1 MTPTH
6 TVRLIA
12 RREIREG
19 LRNRTLMTSFAITTL
34 LILLVVFLPTVFG
47 DDTTTL
53 GIVEGVEV
61 DRDALTETADESDLD
76 LELEDVADLAAAEAA
91 VEDGDLDAALSGPA
105 ELVVEDQPSA
115 ELRAVVAE
123 VTGRDAVLA
132 DLEALGLDPQEAAAA
147 LDAGDGVTVRSLDP
161 TDDFAEFMVA
171 LAGTVLMLMGVTFFA
186 SQVLTGVVEEKS
198 SRVVE
203 VVLGAVR
210 PTELLTGK
218 LLGIGSLAI
227 LQVGGLLA
235 IAFVA
240 INVSGAIDLPASAG
254 PTIAA
259 VAVWFVLGFAFYAVV
274 YAAAGSLVSR
284 VEDAQSTAGPIGF
297 LLFAAYGLSFVVVV
311 PNPESLA
318 SRIVS
323 LIPGVAPLTMP
334 ARVAFG
340 AATATE
346 QVAAI
351 IISAVATVLAVRVA
365 ARIYERSLLRTGQV
379 RWREALRQ
387 SG

>member
-6 TVRLIA
+6 AVRLIA

-19 LRNRTLMTSFAITTL
+19 LRNRALMTSFGVTTL
-34 LILLVVFLPTVFG
+34 LILLVVFLPTFFG
-47 DDTTTL
+47 DDSTTV
-53 GIVEGVEV
+53 GVVEGVEV
-61 DRDALTETADESDLD
+61 DRGALTAAADGFGIDLD
-76 LELEDVADLAAAEAA
+76 LEDVADVAAAEQAI
-91 VEDGDLDAALSGPA
+91 EDGDLDAVLSGPA
-105 ELVVEDQPSA
+105 ELLVEDQPSP
-115 ELRAVVAE
+115 ELRALIAE
-123 VTGRDAVLA
+123 VVGRDAVLA
-132 DLEALGLDPQEAAAA
+132 DLEALGLDPQEAAVA

-161 TDDFAEFMVA
+161 TDGFAEFMVA

-210 PTELLTGK
+210 PTQLLTGK
-218 LLGIGSLAI
+218 LLGIGALAI

-235 IAFVA
+235 IALVA
-240 INVSGAIDLPASAG
+240 MNVSGAIELPATAG
-254 PTIAA
+254 PTIGA

-297 LLFAAYGLSFVVVV
+297 LLFAAYALSFVVVV

-340 AATATE
+340 AVTPAE
-346 QVAAI
+346 QAAAI
-351 IISAVATVLAVRVA
+351 TISVVATVLAVRFA
-365 ARIYERSLLRTGQV
+365 ARIYQRSLLRTGQV
-379 RWREALRQ
+379 TWREAVRQ
-387 SG
+387 PG